1 MMDGHIVYQGRARDS
16 TTHFLKMGMNC
27 PIHSNPADYYMRIL
41 SVNYPKHEEDET
53 HIKIFTDHY
62 DNNLKQL
69 VAADGAFLKLPPPD
83 ISLSDKDK
91 ATPC

>member
-27 PIHSNPADYYMRIL
+27 PIHSNPA
-41 SVNYPKHEEDET
+41 

-83 ISLSDKDK
+83 ISLNDKDK